1 LRRLL
6 GCIFAGVLA
15 CALSFGAARAD
26 DFTITYELNG
36 GTNYVNA
43 PASYTEGTGAT
54 INGIPTK
61 ADNIFAGWCTDEL
74 LENCAMTQTIATDAT
89 GDKTFY
95 AKWTVCP
102 ACATI
107 NATCTL
113 SVVNNT
119 CTYTTA
125 CEAGYNDIQNNGAF
139 NASCGIPTC
148 IGATFYD
155 TALAACTP
163 CPTGYNVNTTAGKT
177 HVTQCQTQCDAG
189 TLVEFPGIY
198 GYTHIEYLESDGSQY
213 IDTDFK
219 HPAGTTNVRGE
230 IRIGTGSTKINKNVN
245 FLGNQATNV
254 GGYSVGWAPSVF
266 KLWMEAG
273 GGRLN
278 SATQDLLVNTIHD
291 LSFEIT
297 PDKRYL
303 TTDGNLVE
311 GTHTG
316 TIVTDTPIHLFD
328 NGMHQT
334 DQIFLGRMYYIKL
347 YENGVLAHNFIPV
360 RENATGRVGVYDTV
374 TGRFFTNSG
383 TGEFSYGNDVTTICE
398 NVGTGHYVGQQ
409 VVNFGSA
416 GIKKACPAGTYSNI
430 ENATSLSDCIPCQG
444 ATYSTAP
451 GAAICSTCPT
461 GYTYNQTAGKTSV
474 TQCQIHCDGGQY
486 LPVAIVGPYTELEY
500 IQTSGTQ
507 WINTGLK
514 VSDLTNPIMSAT
526 MEYLDTTKGKQTGAV
541 KEPLS
546 FKFGISN
553 SNLFLCQA
561 NGSNSEVT
569 FGPAD
574 TNKHTFLL
582 NAQNATC
589 KMDDTT
595 LNLSVGNLSALTAN
609 ITVGAVSGNKQ
620 RVGNVKIYNFELI
633 SNNTVVRHLIPARRN
648 SDNSLGMY
656 DTVTDEFYSN
666 AGTGSF
672 VAGDD
677 VNIQLCTNVGIG
689 YWAPESVTNYGNGAP
704 RTACEDGKTTMTT
717 NATSASQCV
726 DDVQEY
732 TVTYSCGD
740 GTGTPPASAIAKDAT
755 SFTPAANTCARSGYI
770 FTGWGVSDTQDVVP
784 AGVAFVW
791 EYNEDK
797 TLTAQWSQCPVCDP
811 TNATCTY
818 TGIVNNVCTYTTTCD
833 TGYGN
838 IQNDGQYNPICT
850 LILCEGATYMN
861 NGICTP
867 CPNGYDANTTAGKT
881 AISECQIHCDGGTYI
896 ATANDATCSNVGVG
910 YWAAASTVNYGSVG
924 THTACASGLSTV
936 GFGHGADEVN
946 DCGRVLHFGDGVFYT
961 RQNKVTTPSLNFQ
974 MPNGN
979 MFYLSLSTT
988 DHNLSRM
995 HTQYQGVKYTAYD
1008 DSLLNGE
1015 RTFDANN
1022 N

>member
-1 LRRLL
+1 MRRLL

-43 PASYTEGTGAT
+43 PTSYTEGTGAT

-61 ADNIFAGWCTDEL
+61 ADNVFAGWCTDST
-74 LENCAMTQTIATDAT
+74 LETCAMTQTIGTDAT
-89 GDKTFY
+89 GNKTFY
-95 AKWTVCP
+95 AKWTVCR

-163 CPTGYNVNTTAGKT
+163 CPAGYNANTTAGKT
-177 HVTQCQTQCDAG
+177 DVTQCQTQCDAG
-189 TLVEFPGIY
+189 TFVEFPSLY

-213 IDTDFK
+213 INTGFT

-230 IRIGTGSTKINKNVN
+230 IRIGTGTTAINKNVN
-245 FLGNQATNV
+245 FLGNQVT
-254 GGYSVGWAPSVF
+254 GKGYSVGWAPSVF
-266 KLWMEAG
+266 KLWLEG
-273 GGRLN
+273 GDGRLESKPHELPAN
-278 SATQDLLVNTIHD
+278 SIHE
-291 LSFEIT
+291 LSFELT
-297 PDKRYL
+297 SDHRYL
-303 TTDGNLVE
+303 TYNGDIVDSL
-311 GTHTG
+311 HSG
-316 TIVTDTPIHLFD
+316 TIVTNVPIHLFD
-328 NGMHQT
+328 NGAHQT
-334 DQIFLGRMYYIKL
+334 DQIFTGRMYYIKI
-347 YENGVLAHNFIPV
+347 YENNVLAHNFLPV
-360 RENATGRVGVYDTV
+360 KENSTGEIGVYDTV

-383 TGEFSYGNDVTTICE
+383 TGEFGYGDDVTNICE
-398 NVGTGHYVGQQ
+398 NAGKGYYAEQQ
-409 VVNFGSA
+409 VVDFGSTGA
-416 GIKKACPAGTYSNI
+416 RTACPAGTYSDI
-430 ENATSLSDCIPCQG
+430 ENGTSLADCMDCQG
-444 ATYSTAP
+444 ASYSSAP
-451 GAAICSTCPT
+451 GAAMCSACPT

-474 TQCQIHCDGGQY
+474 TQCQIHCNGGQY
-486 LPVAIVGPYTELEY
+486 LPATIVGNYTELEY
-500 IQTSGTQ
+500 IQTTGTQ

-526 MEYLDTTKGKQTGAV
+526 LEYLDTTKGKQTGAV

-553 SNLFLCQA
+553 SQLFLCQA
-561 NGSNSEVT
+561 AGSNSEVT
-569 FGPAD
+569 FGAAD

-595 LNLSVGNLSALTAN
+595 LNLSVGDLSALTAN
-609 ITVGAVSGNKQ
+609 ITVGSVSGNKS
-620 RVGNVKIYNFELI
+620 RSGNVKIYGFELI
-633 SNNTVVRHLIPARRN
+633 SNNEVVRHLVPARLN
-648 SDNSLGMY
+648 NGNTLGMY
-656 DTVTDEFYSN
+656 DTANDIFYPN
-666 AGTGSF
+666 AGTGAF
-672 VAGDD
+672 VAGPE
-677 VNIQLCTNVGIG
+677 VSVQLCTDVGIG
-689 YWAPESVTNYGNGAP
+689 YWAPESVTNYGQDAP
-704 RTACEDGKTTMTT
+704 RTQCETGKTTMIT

-755 SFTPAANTCARSGYI
+755 SFTPAANTCTRSGYI

-881 AISECQIHCDGGTYI
+881 AISECQIHCNGGSYI

-910 YWAAASTVNYGSVG
+910 YWAAASTVNYGSAG

-936 GFGHGADEVN
+936 GFGHGADEAN

-974 MPNGN
+974 MPNGD

-988 DHNLSRM
+988 DHNMSRM